1 MILEKLSF
9 GLGDRFGREGQAQL
23 LAIQEINRKGFP
35 VVPVWNKSNREH
47 ELVGTTQAA
56 VRLEADEAVKDNSWT
71 GNYFVDAD
79 HITLNNVDKFLEYSD
94 FFTIDVAH
102 FIGKPA
108 LPKLKTDFL
117 RRTEDQSIPG
127 FAEASAKFDLHRFSD
142 LYLTAIYEVK
152 RLHDYISSKK
162 PDGFIAEIS
171 MDEVSIAQGPLD
183 LYFILKELKFLDVV
197 PHTIAPKFTGLFP
210 KGVDYEGDVDLFE
223 KEFERDLRILKT
235 AGEQL
240 EFGHEIKLSVHSGSD
255 KFSIY
260 PVIRDLLKKHEAG
273 IHIKTAGTTW
283 IEEVI
288 GLARGGGE
296 GLRIAKEIY
305 HQGMARFDELAAPYS
320 TVLHIDTDKLP
331 PSKEVLTWSSAHF
344 ANTLIHEQ
352 TCRDYNPHFRQLIH
366 IAYKVA
372 AEMGG
377 EFMGALDYYRDPIEE
392 QVYTN
397 LYDRHLKRLFP

>member
-127 FAEASAKFDLHRFSD
+127 FAGASAKFDLHQFSD